1 MAEVLGQLLAVG
13 IGAAISPVATAICIA
28 LLGSTKPLENALAFT
43 LGYAAVLAAIALV
56 AFVFFGTGAGSIE
69 RSSEVIRDT
78 IDAAIGVLLL
88 VFALKAW
95 LKTPDPNAPPPSG

>member
-1 MAEVLGQLLAVG
+1 
-13 IGAAISPVATAICIA
+13 VATAICIA
-28 LLGSTKPLENALAFT
+28 LLGSTKPLENAPAFT

-56 AFVFFGTGAGSIE
+56 AFVFFGTGAGSVG
-69 RSSEVIRDT
+69 RSSEIRDT